1 MSSFNEAMTQIR
13 ELEERA
19 MEELKEIIQV
29 QTGPSQGGIGRPL
42 SHSSQSS
49 ALFLEHNPGFTPLDL
64 CWDNAAL
71 YT

>member
-29 QTGPSQGGIGRPL
+29 EG
-42 SHSSQSS
+42 
-49 ALFLEHNPGFTPLDL
+49 
-64 CWDNAAL
+64 
-71 YT
+71 